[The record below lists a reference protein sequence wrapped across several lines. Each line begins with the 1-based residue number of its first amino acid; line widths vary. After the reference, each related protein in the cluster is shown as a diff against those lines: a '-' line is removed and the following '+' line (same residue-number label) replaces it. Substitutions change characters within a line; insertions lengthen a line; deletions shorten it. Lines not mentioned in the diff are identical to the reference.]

1 MKEDLGRKA
10 VHHNEAAAALN
21 KPRLVAAITSGDVV
35 QSLRTGGQRDSI
47 QPLPTYLKRL
57 LFSRHLKTSGGGGWG
72 T

>member
-35 QSLRTGGQRDSI
+35 QSLRTGGQRDLIKINETQAMHGPHS
-47 QPLPTYLKRL
+47 
-57 LFSRHLKTSGGGGWG
+57 FSQHL
-72 T
+72 